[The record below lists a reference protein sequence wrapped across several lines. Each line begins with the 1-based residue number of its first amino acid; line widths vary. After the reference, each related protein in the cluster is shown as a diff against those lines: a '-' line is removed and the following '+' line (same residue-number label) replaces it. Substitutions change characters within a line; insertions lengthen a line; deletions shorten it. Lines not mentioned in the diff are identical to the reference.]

1 MGISFN
7 SALGIHQEAL
17 HIRTKRAEI
26 LANNL
31 ANSET
36 PHFKAQDVDFQSAL
50 RLQLE
55 RTGNKGVDMYTSQQ
69 GHISGGSEITN
80 DESLLYRSPQQAS
93 IDGNTVEEHVEHAE
107 YMKNAL
113 DFQASFQF
121 LNGKFKG
128 LMTAIRGE

>member
-7 SALGIHQEAL
+7 SALGIHEQAL
-17 HIRTKRAEI
+17 GVRTKRAEV

-31 ANSET
+31 ANAET

-50 RLQLE
+50 KMELQK
-55 RTGNKGVDMYTSQQ
+55 TGNGGLDMNTSRL
-69 GHISGGSEITN
+69 GHISGGSQMSN
-80 DESLLYRSPQQAS
+80 DDSLQFRVPQQAS
-93 IDGNTVEEHVEHAE
+93 IDGNTVEEHIEHGE
-107 YMKNAL
+107 YMKNAM

-128 LMTAIRGE
+128 LMSAIKGE